1 MFFWPLRSRLPSLR
15 NFGDN
20 TFEKNARVHL
30 PVLPVQHPA
39 AGALEGR
46 RGAADGHSDPFY
58 KKVLSSKL
66 LKFGE
71 ELCYNRNPKDNV
83 VLFWA
88 EGFRRSKTRVLL

>member
-1 MFFWPLRSRLPSLR
+1 MFFWPLRSHSSSFLR
-15 NFGDN
+15 IEDN

-30 PVLPVQHPA
+30 PVLPVQHLA

-58 KKVLSSKL
+58 KKVLSPKFLKL
-66 LKFGE
+66 GKEF
-71 ELCYNRNPKDNV
+71 CYNRNGKDNV

-88 EGFRRSKTRVLL
+88 EGFRSSKTRVLL